1 MIYLCFLFLYLIIS
15 GIYNVSGNIIYCAS
29 PQGTKA
35 FFSLV
40 LNETPS
46 ASSTSDA
53 STTTNTAASS
63 TNDSSATRYYTN
75 YAEFFRKALHNE
87 LQHRT
92 ELKVSNTHVTVNDL
106 GMGLKKGMQET
117 ATLRQLNNEHPD
129 LFYKNKDGIS
139 NVGATSVRKLI
150 NGLENISKRG
160 N

>member
-1 MIYLCFLFLYLIIS
+1 MIYICFLFLYLIIS

-53 STTTNTAASS
+53 ST
-63 TNDSSATRYYTN
+63 TRYYTN